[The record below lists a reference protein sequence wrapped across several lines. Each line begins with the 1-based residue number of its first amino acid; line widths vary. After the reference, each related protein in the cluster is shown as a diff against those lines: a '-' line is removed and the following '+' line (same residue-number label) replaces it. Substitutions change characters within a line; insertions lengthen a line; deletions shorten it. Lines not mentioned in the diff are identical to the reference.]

1 MIKKKKH
8 KKTLFTNHEVLFN
21 YAGFS
26 RLPPKTKDL
35 DPGYRIRH
43 VTEQELMEASG
54 ILRSSKVAGKSPI
67 KMEVE
72 SWEIHEKI
80 RKWWAIPE
88 TWRFR
93 GKIIEKKMGP
103 YRVYHRCYDVVN
115 NVTIPTE
122 MEIQLAMPTMIQC
135 VFLRTE
141 NPRIH
146 L

>member
-1 MIKKKKH
+1 MEGMAHLWMIYLVNMVIFAQFSIVVLNYQMVISCNF
-8 KKTLFTNHEVLFN
+8 TLNPIKSPLIPSKLHDKEITIYHEVLFT

-72 SWEIHEKI
+72 SWDIPESI

-88 TWRFR
+88 TSGGLE
-93 GKIIEKKMGP
+93 GKS
-103 YRVYHRCYDVVN
+103 
-115 NVTIPTE
+115 
-122 MEIQLAMPTMIQC
+122 L
-135 VFLRTE
+135 
-141 NPRIH
+141 
-146 L
+146 

>member
-1 MIKKKKH
+1 
-8 KKTLFTNHEVLFN
+8 
-21 YAGFS
+21 
-26 RLPPKTKDL
+26 
-35 DPGYRIRH
+35 
-43 VTEQELMEASG
+43 MEASG

>member
-1 MIKKKKH
+1 
-8 KKTLFTNHEVLFN
+8 
-21 YAGFS
+21 
-26 RLPPKTKDL
+26 
-35 DPGYRIRH
+35 
-43 VTEQELMEASG
+43 MEASG

-93 GKIIEKKMGP
+93 GKIIKKMGP
-103 YRVYHRCYDVVN
+103 YRVYQRCYDAVN
-115 NVTIPTE
+115 NATIPTE
-122 MEIQLAMPTMIQC
+122 MEIQLAASNANHDSV